1 MMNKTYSNSKNL
13 PSQLIIFAVISLVV
27 CLTRFSHELTPLSL
41 PDASLIVFVAGG
53 LLLKKIRYLFFL
65 LVAVFFIDFYAITIH
80 QYAEVRISIS
90 YFTHMLTY
98 LIAWLIAKKWLSDR
112 QLEIKRFFKIS
123 AAIIVVTYFISY
135 GSYYLLNT
143 TTTDTT
149 FFNFM
154 AMDLKDFLITNFAY
168 AIILLASIKI
178 IDVMENQKKP
188 KNSLLNN

>member
-1 MMNKTYSNSKNL
+1 MNKTYSNSKNL

-41 PDASLIVFVAGG
+41 PDASLIGFVAGG
-53 LLLKKIRYLFFL
+53 LLLKKIRYLFCLF
-65 LVAVFFIDFYAITIH
+65 VAVFLIDFYAITMH
-80 QYAEVRISIS
+80 QYVEVTISIS

-98 LIAWLIAKKWLSDR
+98 LIAWLIVKKWLSDR

-143 TTTDTT
+143 TATDTT
-149 FFNFM
+149 FYKFM

-178 IDVMENQKKP
+178 IDVMENQKTP

>member
-1 MMNKTYSNSKNL
+1 MNKTYSNSKNL
-13 PSQLIIFAVISLVV
+13 PFQLIIFAVISLVV

-41 PDASLIVFVAGG
+41 PDASLIGFVAGG
-53 LLLKKIRYLFFL
+53 LLLKKIRYLFCLF
-65 LVAVFFIDFYAITIH
+65 VAVFLIDFYAITIH
-80 QYAEVRISIS
+80 QYVEVTISIS

-98 LIAWLIAKKWLSDR
+98 LIAWLIVKKWLSDR

-143 TTTDTT
+143 TATDTT
-149 FFNFM
+149 FYKFM

-178 IDVMENQKKP
+178 IDVMENQKTP

>member
-1 MMNKTYSNSKNL
+1 MNKTYSNSKNL
-13 PSQLIIFAVISLVV
+13 RSQLIIFTVISLVV

-41 PDASLIVFVAGG
+41 PDASLIAFFAGG
-53 LLLKKIRYLFFL
+53 LLLKKIRYLLFL
-65 LVAVFFIDFYAITIH
+65 FVALFFIDLYAISIH
-80 QYAEVRISIS
+80 QYAEVTISIS
-90 YFTHMLTY
+90 YLTHMVTY
-98 LIAWLIAKKWLSDR
+98 LIAWQIAKNWLSDR

-123 AAIIVVTYFISY
+123 TTIIVVTYFISY

-143 TTTDTT
+143 TATDTT

-154 AMDLKDFLITNFAY
+154 ALDLKDFLITNFAY

-178 IDVMENQKKP
+178 IDLLANQKKP

>member
-1 MMNKTYSNSKNL
+1 MNKTYSNSKNL

-41 PDASLIVFVAGG
+41 PDASLIGFVAGG
-53 LLLKKIRYLFFL
+53 LLLKKIRYLFCLF
-65 LVAVFFIDFYAITIH
+65 VAVFLIDFYAITIH
-80 QYAEVRISIS
+80 QYVEVTISIS

-98 LIAWLIAKKWLSDR
+98 LIAWLIVKKWLSDR

-143 TTTDTT
+143 TATDTT
-149 FFNFM
+149 FYKFM

>member
-1 MMNKTYSNSKNL
+1 MNKTYSNSKNL
-13 PSQLIIFAVISLVV
+13 RSQLIIFTVISLVV

-41 PDASLIVFVAGG
+41 PDASLIAFFAGG
-53 LLLKKIRYLFFL
+53 LLLKKIRYLLFL
-65 LVAVFFIDFYAITIH
+65 FGALFFIDLYAISIH
-80 QYAEVRISIS
+80 QYAEVTISIS
-90 YFTHMLTY
+90 YLTHMVTY
-98 LIAWLIAKKWLSDR
+98 LIAWQIAKNWLSDR

-123 AAIIVVTYFISY
+123 TTIIVVTYFISY

-143 TTTDTT
+143 IANDTT

-178 IDVMENQKKP
+178 IDAMANQKKP

>member
-1 MMNKTYSNSKNL
+1 
-13 PSQLIIFAVISLVV
+13 
-27 CLTRFSHELTPLSL
+27 
-41 PDASLIVFVAGG
+41 
-53 LLLKKIRYLFFL
+53 
-65 LVAVFFIDFYAITIH
+65 
-80 QYAEVRISIS
+80 
-90 YFTHMLTY
+90 MLTY
-98 LIAWLIAKKWLSDR
+98 LIAWLIVKKWLSDR

-143 TTTDTT
+143 TATDTT

-154 AMDLKDFLITNFAY
+154 ALDLKDFLITNFAY

>member
-41 PDASLIVFVAGG
+41 PDASLIGFVAGG
-53 LLLKKIRYLFFL
+53 LLLKKIRYLFCLF
-65 LVAVFFIDFYAITIH
+65 VAVFLIDFYAITMH
-80 QYAEVRISIS
+80 QYVEVTISIS

-98 LIAWLIAKKWLSDR
+98 LIAWLIVKKWLSDR

-143 TTTDTT
+143 TATDTT
-149 FFNFM
+149 FYKFM

-178 IDVMENQKKP
+178 IDVMENQKTP

>member
-1 MMNKTYSNSKNL
+1 MNKTYSNSKNL

-41 PDASLIVFVAGG
+41 PDASLIGFVAGG
-53 LLLKKIRYLFFL
+53 LLLKKIRYLFCLF
-65 LVAVFFIDFYAITIH
+65 VAVFLIDFYAITIH
-80 QYAEVRISIS
+80 QYVEVTISIS

-98 LIAWLIAKKWLSDR
+98 LIAWLIVKKWLSDR

-143 TTTDTT
+143 TATDTT
-149 FFNFM
+149 FYKFM

-178 IDVMENQKKP
+178 IDVMENQKTP

>member
-1 MMNKTYSNSKNL
+1 MNKTYSNSKNL
-13 PSQLIIFAVISLVV
+13 RSQLIIFTVISLVV

-41 PDASLIVFVAGG
+41 PDASLIAFFAGG
-53 LLLKKIRYLFFL
+53 LLLKKIRYFLFLFGAL
-65 LVAVFFIDFYAITIH
+65 FFIDLYAISIH
-80 QYAEVRISIS
+80 QYAEVTISIS
-90 YFTHMLTY
+90 YLTHMVTY
-98 LIAWLIAKKWLSDR
+98 LIAWQIAKNWLSDR

-123 AAIIVVTYFISY
+123 TTIIVVTYFISY

-143 TTTDTT
+143 TATDTT
-149 FFNFM
+149 FYKFM

-178 IDVMENQKKP
+178 IDVMENQKTP

>member
-1 MMNKTYSNSKNL
+1 MNKTYSNSKNL

-41 PDASLIVFVAGG
+41 PDASLIAFFAGG
-53 LLLKKIRYLFFL
+53 LLLKKIRYLLFL
-65 LVAVFFIDFYAITIH
+65 FVALFFIDLYAISIH
-80 QYAEVRISIS
+80 QYAEVTISIS
-90 YFTHMLTY
+90 YLTHMVTY
-98 LIAWLIAKKWLSDR
+98 LIAWQIAKNWLSDR

-123 AAIIVVTYFISY
+123 TTIIVVTYFISY

-143 TTTDTT
+143 IANDTT

-178 IDVMENQKKP
+178 IDAMANQKKP

>member
-1 MMNKTYSNSKNL
+1 MNKTYSNSKNL

-41 PDASLIVFVAGG
+41 PDASLIAFFAGG
-53 LLLKKIRYLFFL
+53 LLLKKIRYLLFL
-65 LVAVFFIDFYAITIH
+65 FGALFFIDLYAISIH
-80 QYAEVRISIS
+80 QYAEVTISIS
-90 YFTHMLTY
+90 YLTHMVTY
-98 LIAWLIAKKWLSDR
+98 LIAWQIAKNWLSDR

-123 AAIIVVTYFISY
+123 TTIIVVTYFISY

-143 TTTDTT
+143 IANDTT

-168 AIILLASIKI
+168 TIILLASIKI
-178 IDVMENQKKP
+178 IDAMANQKKP